1 MNQEK
6 LSKEQMEYLQKLEA
20 SPGWKQEV
28 VRLVREDFLYGL
40 TKEQV
45 LHYVSKDGDIRRM
58 KLYSQCLRKG
68 YSKEVTE
75 ILLDKELD
83 IYRWQ
88 LLAEFYE
95 KGIPLEDIQ
104 KVIEETRNANQMR
117 ELFLQIVKQK
127 DELMAKEKEVPIYV
141 KQLLTQ
147 IQTIVGQIK
156 EQESVQEQLQKMVVI
171 LEASKREENE
181 RDRLLQ
187 MLHDKD
193 MQLSTQQDELNAGY
207 KKVAQQRAEI
217 EKLEKEMGQMKDALT
232 DLKEKLKEKED
243 VMKEAVQTDG
253 KQENRIPIYYS
264 VPVKNQGKVVGRVE
278 VEHTRRGSHASKG
291 LVAKL
296 LGLILPSQDIV
307 KKVIQAG
314 LNEQQLAQVKT
325 AMEKKLTDTQL
336 HQLINPELSPQKM
349 HELIELAELINQNQ

>member
-1 MNQEK
+1 MNQET

-68 YSKEVTE
+68 YPKEVTE
-75 ILLDKELD
+75 VLLDKGLD

-104 KVIEETRNANQMR
+104 KVVAETRNANQMQ
-117 ELFLQIVKQK
+117 EMFLQIVKQK
-127 DELMAKEKEVPIYV
+127 DALMLKEKEVPIYAQ
-141 KQLLTQ
+141 QLLAQ
-147 IQTIVGQIK
+147 IQTVVGQIK
-156 EQESVQEQLQKMVVI
+156 EQESVQEQLQKVVAV

-181 RDRLLQ
+181 RAYLLQ
-187 MLHDKD
+187 MLQDKD
-193 MQLSTQQDELNAGY
+193 MQISAQQDELNKGY
-207 KKVAQQRAEI
+207 KKVAQQRTEI
-217 EKLEKEMGQMKDALT
+217 DKLEKEMGQMKVALA

-264 VPVKNQGKVVGRVE
+264 VPVKDQGKVVGGVE
-278 VEHTRRGSHASKG
+278 VEHTRRNSHASKG
-291 LVAKL
+291 LAAKL
-296 LGLILPSQDIV
+296 LGLILPSQDLV

-314 LNEQQLAQVKT
+314 LDEQQLAQVKT

-336 HQLINPELSPQKM
+336 HQLINPELSP
-349 HELIELAELINQNQ
+349 EDA

>member
-1 MNQEK
+1 MNQET

-104 KVIEETRNANQMR
+104 KVIEETRNVNQ
-117 ELFLQIVKQK
+117 
-127 DELMAKEKEVPIYV
+127 
-141 KQLLTQ
+141 
-147 IQTIVGQIK
+147 
-156 EQESVQEQLQKMVVI
+156 
-171 LEASKREENE
+171 
-181 RDRLLQ
+181 
-187 MLHDKD
+187 
-193 MQLSTQQDELNAGY
+193 
-207 KKVAQQRAEI
+207 
-217 EKLEKEMGQMKDALT
+217 
-232 DLKEKLKEKED
+232 
-243 VMKEAVQTDG
+243 
-253 KQENRIPIYYS
+253 
-264 VPVKNQGKVVGRVE
+264 
-278 VEHTRRGSHASKG
+278 
-291 LVAKL
+291 
-296 LGLILPSQDIV
+296 
-307 KKVIQAG
+307 
-314 LNEQQLAQVKT
+314 
-325 AMEKKLTDTQL
+325 
-336 HQLINPELSPQKM
+336 
-349 HELIELAELINQNQ
+349 